1 MQCPCSFNKCY
12 LYFNSPTPI
21 PAARR
26 RRSLDLKTILQQTF
40 TETGFVG
47 PLFGN
52 EREMDHLVSITFH
65 RDIGPKYGL
74 PSKSDTVLDEDIDV
88 ISNTCFFL
96 EG

>member
-12 LYFNSPTPI
+12 FNSPT

-40 TETGFVG
+40 TDTGFVG

-52 EREMDHLVSITFH
+52 EREMDHLASITFH
-65 RDIGPKYGL
+65 
-74 PSKSDTVLDEDIDV
+74 
-88 ISNTCFFL
+88 CFIEILGQNMGFHPNQTL
-96 EG
+96 SWMKI